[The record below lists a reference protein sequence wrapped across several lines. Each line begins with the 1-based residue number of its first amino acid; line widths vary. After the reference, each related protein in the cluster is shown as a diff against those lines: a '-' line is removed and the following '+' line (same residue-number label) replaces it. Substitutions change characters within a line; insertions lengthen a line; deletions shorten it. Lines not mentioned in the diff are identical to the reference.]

1 MSKNTGKLARDSQG
15 NSQCQ
20 PTPRRRAPALC
31 DCAIL
36 CLLAKSL
43 TVGLGAGIVVS
54 AFRLL
59 IAFAERTAFALYD
72 YVGSRPGLIAP
83 LVLALAVA
91 GLAIG
96 WLIKT
101 VPLVAGSGIPQT
113 RGLITGRLQGSWWRT
128 LLGKFIGAAGI
139 TFGGL
144 SLGREGPAVQL
155 GGCVGQGI
163 GERFAADPEERRLL
177 IAGGA
182 GAGLGVALSAPLTGM
197 AFALEEMQR
206 TFSPRFLI
214 CALTAAISAQL
225 ISSQVFGVGP
235 LFEFSLDQALPWSA
249 YWLLLPLG
257 VVAGLCGVAY
267 NIILI
272 RSQRLYKSCRQLPR
286 LARPVLPFVLA
297 ALVGLTLPEALGG
310 GEIIIGQLDLDLP
323 FTYLLLLLAVKFVFF
338 VICFDSGAP
347 GGNLFPILVLGAM
360 LGAVCG
366 HLAVHV
372 LGLAP
377 QLYANIII
385 LVMAG
390 YFAAITRTPV
400 TAVLLVVE
408 TTGSLPQ
415 ALALSVVVII
425 SCAVA
430 DLLRCRPIYDALLD
444 SCVADNERGSR

>member
-1 MSKNTGKLARDSQG
+1 MDCREDSQH
-15 NSQCQ
+15 QAM
-20 PTPRRRAPALC
+20 PRKRAAEFC

-43 TVGLGAGIVVS
+43 AVGVGAGIVVS

-59 IAFAERTAFALYD
+59 VALAERTAFSLYA
-72 YVGSRPGLIAP
+72 YVGAHPGLIAP
-83 LVLALAVA
+83 LVLALALA

-101 VPLVAGSGIPQT
+101 VPLVTGSGIPQT
-113 RGLITGRLQGSWWRT
+113 RGLITGRLQGSWWRM
-128 LLGKFIGAAGI
+128 LLGKFFGASLI

-144 SLGREGPAVQL
+144 ALGREGPAVQL
-155 GGCVGQGI
+155 GGCIGLGV
-163 GERFAADPEERRLL
+163 GERFAADPNERRML

-197 AFALEEMQR
+197 TFALEEMQR
-206 TFSPRFLI
+206 SFSPRFLLS
-214 CALTAAISAQL
+214 ALTAAMSAQL
-225 ISSQVFGVGP
+225 ISCRIFGVGP
-235 LFEFSLDQALPWSA
+235 LFDFPLSQTLPWSA

-257 VVAGLCGVAY
+257 IIAGLCGVAY

-272 RSQRLYKSCRQLPR
+272 RSQRLYKSFRRLP
-286 LARPVLPFVLA
+286 LLTRPVWPFMLA

-310 GEIIIGQLDLDLP
+310 GEIIIGRLDLGLP
-323 FTYLLLLLAVKFVFF
+323 FTYLLLLLAAKFVFF
-338 VICFDSGAP
+338 VVCFDSGAP

-366 HLAVHV
+366 YLAVHL
-372 LGLAP
+372 LGLEP
-377 QLYANIII
+377 QFYANIVTM
-385 LVMAG
+385 VMAG
-390 YFAAITRTPV
+390 YFAAITRTPI

-408 TTGSLPQ
+408 VTGSLPQ
-415 ALALSVVVII
+415 ALALAVIVII

-430 DLLRCRPIYDALLD
+430 DVLRCRPIYDSLLD
-444 SCVADNERGSR
+444 SYVADNEFGPC